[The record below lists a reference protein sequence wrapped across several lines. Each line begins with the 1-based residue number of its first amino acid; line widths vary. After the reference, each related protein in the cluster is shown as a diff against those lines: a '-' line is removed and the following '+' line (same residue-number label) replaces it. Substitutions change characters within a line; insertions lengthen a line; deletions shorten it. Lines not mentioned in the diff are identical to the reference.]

1 MKLYKSAANSWIAGE
16 MDFILTPG
24 EVLCEFIEDYVKLT
38 DRGGSKK
45 IVYNGPIT
53 EIQKHVDGSF
63 VNIADRADFEV
74 SFADFFV
81 KAPSGGGQE
90 LGGTRYVY
98 VYGKG
103 TPEDNAAELQAAYDK
118 AKTMPRHLGTVAEFD
133 FVVFTKG
140 RSLSIGG
147 IHIKSIKDFEGVLN
161 DIDQSYYVEISEQEA
176 NSNRATVVV
185 APGEYRFG
193 DTAFIADATCVDIVA
208 LTGNVDVYLS
218 SAEID
223 PADQYGIGIVI
234 MANNVHLKGINCGDL
249 SFRIY
254 YYLDKLECENCIGG
268 MYSFGGTNDASGT
281 FTNCIGGYASFGCYS
296 TASGT
301 FNNCTGGDYSFGCYG
316 TASGTFNY
324 CRGGNGSFGGYG
336 TASGTFTNCTG
347 GGGSFG
353 GYAGTASGTFTN
365 CTSSNYSFG
374 GDGGTA
380 SGTFNNCTGD
390 YGSFGG
396 GSGTASG
403 TFNSCTGGDYSFGS
417 GNTASGTFNYCT
429 GGDYSFGGNGIA
441 SGTFTNCTGGVG
453 SFGSGNTAS
462 GTFNYC
468 TGGVGSFGGS
478 YGSIGATARLYYTRL
493 TSGIFPTP
501 QVGGRLVLC
510 IDGTNSII
518 NV

>member
-301 FNNCTGGDYSFGCYG
+301 FNNCTGDYGSFGGDG

-324 CRGGNGSFGGYG
+324 CRGGDVSFGTNGV
-336 TASGTFTNCTG
+336 ASGTFNNCTG
-347 GGGSFG
+347 GE
-353 GYAGTASGTFTN
+353 
-365 CTSSNYSFG
+365 YSFG
-374 GDGGTA
+374 CYSTA
-380 SGTFNNCTGD
+380 SGTFNNCTG
-390 YGSFGG
+390 G
-396 GSGTASG
+396 
-403 TFNSCTGGDYSFGS
+403 NYSFGCYS
-417 GNTASGTFNYCT
+417 TASGTFNYCI
-429 GGDYSFGGNGIA
+429 GGEISFGGDG
-441 SGTFTNCTGGVG
+441 
-453 SFGSGNTAS
+453 TAS
-462 GTFNYC
+462 GTFNNCRGGDVSFGGYNTTSGTFNNC
-468 TGGVGSFGGS
+468 TGGNYSFGGD
-478 YGSIGATARLYYTRL
+478 GGTITATARLYYTRL
-493 TSGIFPTP
+493 TLGVFNTP
-501 QVGGRLVLC
+501 VAGGRLVLC